1 MIYLDSAA
9 TSLLKPPGVAGA
21 AARAIT
27 ELASPGRG
35 THKAAMRAADEV
47 YSCREDISG
56 LFNAGGPE
64 RVVFCFN
71 ATHALNIAVNSFVD
85 KGTRVV
91 VSGYEHNSVMRPLYA
106 REAEIRIIGTP
117 LFEPEAF
124 LARAEELLPWA
135 EVVICTHVSN
145 VFGYILPVYELG
157 RMCGRAGVRF
167 IVDASQS
174 AGAMKVDAQAM
185 QADMLACPGHKGL
198 LGPQG
203 TGILIC
209 KNEAKPL
216 LYGGSGSHSRG
227 REMPDF
233 LPDMLEA
240 GTGNVCGIAG
250 LHRGV
255 RYVLEKGAE
264 NIGRYELEL
273 AREFVAGISGGDVE
287 VFFGKDGSVQGGI
300 VSIRPRCGKC
310 EALGEALGRAGV
322 AVRTGLH
329 CSPLAHETAGT
340 VDSGTVRFSFSPF
353 ISVYQVRTAAHITE
367 KILKDI

>member
-9 TSLLKPPGVAGA
+9 TSLLKPPGVAGV

-35 THKAAMRAADEV
+35 THRAAMRAADEV
-47 YSCREDISG
+47 YLCREDISG
-56 LFNAGGPE
+56 LFNAEGPE
-64 RVVFCFN
+64 KVIFCFN
-71 ATHALNIAVNSFVD
+71 ATHALNIAVNSYVK
-85 KGTRVV
+85 KGTRVM

-106 REAEIRIIGTP
+106 RGAEIEIIGTP
-117 LFEPEAF
+117 LFRPEAF
-124 LARAEELLPWA
+124 LERARELMLWA

-145 VFGYILPVYELG
+145 VFGYVLPVYELG
-157 RMCGRAGVRF
+157 EMCSRAGKRF

-174 AGAMKVDAQAM
+174 AGTMTVDFLAM

-227 REMPDF
+227 KDMPDF

-240 GTGNVCGIAG
+240 GTGNICGIAG
-250 LHRGV
+250 LRRGV
-255 RYVLEKGAE
+255 RYVREKGAE
-264 NIGRYELEL
+264 NIGGYEFEL
-273 AREFVAGISGGDVE
+273 AREFVSGISGSDAD
-287 VFFGKDGSVQGGI
+287 VFFENDRSVQSGI
-300 VSIRPRCGKC
+300 VSIRPRRGKC

-329 CSPLAHETAGT
+329 CAPLAHETAGT
-340 VDSGTVRFSFSPF
+340 TDSGTVRFSFSPF